1 MRREGEEPDH
11 FDKAVKGEGKGEGEE
26 EEERQRRGRRR
37 LVRGAV
43 GERGVSRCGGRRA
56 GRCQNLRRLQSSPEG
71 MGLRGVGTAGKMEGG
86 KGGREGKEGPY
97 LLLIAKIK

>member
-11 FDKAVKGEGKGEGEE
+11 FNKAVKGEGKGEGEGEE
-26 EEERQRRGRRR
+26 EEERQRRGWR

-56 GRCQNLRRLQSSPEG
+56 GRCQNLR
-71 MGLRGVGTAGKMEGG
+71 
-86 KGGREGKEGPY
+86 
-97 LLLIAKIK
+97 